1 MKNLLNYA
9 LLAIMVWGFIGCGSK
24 EYAITYNTNP
34 IGANIVCSGM
44 GKGLSPL
51 TLYYDRDGINDDGFL
66 YTAPCKAA
74 FSSGYEDYFS
84 VEWDTNQFPKGVQQT
99 LTRPQGEGYQQDMA
113 FGMEHQRT
121 LIMQRQAEA
130 QQMQMFLQMQQLSN
144 QQQQL
149 QQQQWDSINR
159 QSQQYLP
166 KPQQPVMCNTFGN
179 ITTCH

>member
-1 MKNLLNYA
+1 MKKLLNYA
-9 LLAIMVWGFIGCGSK
+9 LLAIMVWGFVGCGSK

-34 IGANIVCSGM
+34 IGANIVCSGV

-51 TLYYDRDGINDDGFL
+51 TLYYDRDGINDEGFL
-66 YTAPCKAA
+66 YTQPCKAI
-74 FSSGYEDYFS
+74 FSSGYEDYYGNK
-84 VEWDTNQFPKGVQQT
+84 WDTNQFPEGVQQI

-121 LIMQRQAEA
+121 LIMQRQAE
-130 QQMQMFLQMQQLSN
+130 MQMLIQQQQQWDSII

-149 QQQQWDSINR
+149 QLDSINR

-166 KPQQPVMCNTFGN
+166 KKPTFCTTVGSM
-179 ITTCH
+179 TTCH